1 MNPLIAALLFLGV
14 VAIGVIAYFVTYNS
28 ASSSATAQEA
38 TQSIQQIFSVMS
50 QQFSTNPNTTG
61 LSATT
66 AANAGVFP
74 TNWLTGSPGAYT
86 AVNDPW
92 GGAVTLAA
100 GTVTTQ
106 YVLTLPNVPAS
117 VCTQLAAF
125 YTPNTVSVTVT
136 GGTGGTFTNPSYS
149 AGGGGGGAAA
159 ASWPPN
165 PAAVQAA
172 CSGASN
178 FQIQWTQSLS

>member
-66 AANAGVFP
+66 AANSGVFP
-74 TNWLTGSPGAYT
+74 SNWLTGSPGSYT

-92 GGAVTLAA
+92 NGAVTLAA
-100 GTVTTQ
+100 GTTTTQ

-125 YTPNTVSVTVT
+125 YTPNTVSISVT

-149 AGGGGGGAAA
+149 TGGTGGTTA

-165 PAAVQAA
+165 PAAVQSA
-172 CSGASN
+172 CSGASS
-178 FQIQWTQSLS
+178 FTIAWTQSLT